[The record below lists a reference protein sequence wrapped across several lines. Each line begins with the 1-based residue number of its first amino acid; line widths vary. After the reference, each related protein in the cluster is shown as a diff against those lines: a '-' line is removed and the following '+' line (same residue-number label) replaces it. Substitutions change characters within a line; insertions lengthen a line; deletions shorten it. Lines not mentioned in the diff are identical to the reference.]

1 MTTYKTN
8 EKRKLRKQQTKGNT
22 IMYLVSG
29 IANIKPKTTSR
40 KVGKLE
46 LKHFHKAQLTTNY
59 AND

>member
-8 EKRKLRKQQTKGNT
+8 EKRKLRKQQAKSNT
-22 IMYLVSG
+22 IMYLISG
-29 IANIKPKTTSR
+29 IANIKPKMTSR

-46 LKHFHKAQLTTNY
+46 LKHFHKVQLTTNY

>member
-22 IMYLVSG
+22 MYLVSG

-40 KVGKLE
+40 IVGKLE